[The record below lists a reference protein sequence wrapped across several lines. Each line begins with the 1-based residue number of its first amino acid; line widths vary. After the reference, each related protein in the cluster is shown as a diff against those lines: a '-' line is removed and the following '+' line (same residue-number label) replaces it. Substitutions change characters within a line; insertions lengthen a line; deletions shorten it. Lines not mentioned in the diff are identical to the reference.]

1 MKTYRNAIALTLT
14 LAFVTI
20 FTGLASAQ
28 GHGMM
33 GGGMMGMS
41 PAQQATMQKM
51 HANFSAAT
59 ADLNKQ
65 LLAKE
70 SELNAQLYSGKTD
83 DKKVEALTT
92 EINALRA
99 NLYTE
104 QVKLNK
110 QMAKEGIM
118 PMGNCPMMNGGMQQG
133 GMGMMGGGMQQ
144 GGMGMMG
151 GGMQQGGMGMM
162 GNGMQPGNG
171 TINHTPTGHGGNAPV
186 NQ

>member
-20 FTGLASAQ
+20 FSGLASAQ

-33 GGGMMGMS
+33 GGGMRGMS
-41 PAQQATMQKM
+41 PEQQATMQKM

-65 LLAKE
+65 ILAKE

-99 NLYTE
+99 NLYAE
-104 QVKLNK
+104 QVKLHK
-110 QMAKEGIM
+110 QMAKDGIM
-118 PMGNCPMMNGGMQQG
+118 PMGSCPMMDGGMQHG
-133 GMGMMGGGMQQ
+133 GMGMMGGGMQH

-151 GGMQQGGMGMM
+151 GGMMNGGMGM
-162 GNGMQPGNG
+162 GNGMQHGNG
-171 TINHTPTGHGGNAPV
+171 TNYHNQTGHGN
-186 NQ
+186 NIQQQ

>member
-133 GMGMMGGGMQQ
+133 GMGMMGGGMQH
-144 GGMGMMG
+144 GGMMN
-151 GGMQQGGMGMM
+151 GGMGMM

-171 TINHTPTGHGGNAPV
+171 TINHSPTGHGGNAPV

>member
-1 MKTYRNAIALTLT
+1 
-14 LAFVTI
+14 
-20 FTGLASAQ
+20 
-28 GHGMM
+28 
-33 GGGMMGMS
+33 
-41 PAQQATMQKM
+41 
-51 HANFSAAT
+51 
-59 ADLNKQ
+59 
-65 LLAKE
+65 
-70 SELNAQLYSGKTD
+70 
-83 DKKVEALTT
+83 LTT

-133 GMGMMGGGMQQ
+133 GMGMMGGGMQH
-144 GGMGMMG
+144 